1 MQDTSAV
8 STTIS
13 RFAANSRMTQ
23 SRIIV
28 SGDNSIS
35 APVSMTTHQYK
46 SDSIAIPPLQRDS
59 KANQSLE
66 PFFPSTGRSKPFF
79 ASKSAAYIQS
89 ANNEF
94 PASADEGTIAISNT
108 NTLLGTYTTTGEEE
122 AEPENISFSGTSTLM
137 KKSNTEKTD
146 ATDIL
151 ENYTTLLD
159 VPDMEDKDIIKMD
172 TTYLERYEKTSSNI
186 PDLPQRDNSIV
197 IDAIDMKKYERT
209 PINTKAPSIS
219 SAKNSNDFETIL
231 ILNTYNKADSKST
244 MIATNINEAISNTN
258 TINTI
263 SNINTIH
270 PVLNYR
276 MYKESNNLISN
287 SDNKTMLA
295 IAKNMMPEGDLI
307 IFKTNG
313 ITSTK
318 HYANSNPTE
327 PMTNTN
333 INFKITWPSENGT
346 ITEGRHTV
354 QIENITTPNNN
365 NIVEATGFKVD
376 DSITKYHS
384 HISANAYLKTNKNNF
399 KSMNTD
405 ETEFVIPV
413 IQKTANMDQDDEVV
427 EEVIFIYPDTS
438 TTEIR
443 RKVFSPNSDADYAQT
458 SGKKII
464 LLSDIP
470 NMSNPLFKHEVKPF
484 AMDSTNLMDNRG
496 DRRTHTGIT
505 PNEAKAKMNIE
516 RTSVFK
522 TANFQSNITPIVSI
536 NHPGTAESIDF
547 SEDSVADMISAS
559 EFGITPSD
567 KSTASLDKAISLST
581 NNNHAG
587 GSASPN
593 PKTDF
598 PVHKGYTLLSGA
610 ESPVLMPNAR
620 NDQAQNFLLITDDS
634 LTGAWI
640 SDPVAESLHLIND
653 DIIQKWK
660 INKAS
665 VDPLK
670 LPLESTF
677 LTTDFTSPNDL
688 YNVIASA
695 SKQTTNIIDSS
706 DLKINKAIMTEGRP
720 TVTISSL
727 SARTAGIP
735 PPRKRFGSLIDKGM
749 ANEEELTPYVEVKSV
764 VEDGAVFQVK
774 EGLPPAHNFKYFES
788 GDSGFERNGS
798 VAVVT
803 TKSLPQLN
811 SITPIAEE
819 VIIERDFTTSGEK
832 NVDVLYDVIK
842 PENDKIHFKTM
853 ATKTKVNG
861 LDESATI
868 KQNVDTAE
876 GIEFLT
882 PSNSILQTGT
892 MDHRTLPNLYYNV
905 ITDNPLTITKEN
917 QNIALS
923 MIKHKLSLSTMDNA
937 HFTDDRDGYH
947 TSATVTSSNGKRLT
961 SKDKMAGTKINIP
974 LGITTVPDDISSV
987 NKNSE
992 VITDLASIVA
1002 TSPIKKGILIMNKV
1016 NTFNNK
1022 LNKLGDEFTIS
1033 REDPKVSRGDSTLL
1047 TVDSSTF
1054 MKSVAPPQGTNPVK
1068 KTSFADIII
1077 PKAFHSTS
1085 TPATLRVA
1093 VTTASKGDVDNTFYI
1108 PRYESENSFKEDITL
1123 KYVADPPED
1132 IDILA
1137 EKEDILKEENVRDH
1151 IYIIPIAG
1159 DNVPNGNNL
1168 AAKYYSLN
1176 SDVYNSIRSKGTTQT
1191 IANKLEF
1198 ENPETFY
1205 MAEVSKPLLGKFT
1218 PEFQETLIIRNRN
1231 SGAEQDAFFG
1241 GDILYSMVK
1250 ENVPKGYTF
1259 SPRKISTFTTSNFRI
1274 PMKDH
1279 LNPILENTVLLGKG
1293 TSSKNYAS
1301 YIDGQTDPETEK
1313 DEIATGSI
1321 TNSHT
1326 SIIPVTVSTS
1336 VSSEDI
1342 NMENYYH
1349 VSETGTPL
1357 SLRYA
1362 NTLRDYSFIYRPV
1375 TNMAKENNL
1384 DAMDLIIIEP
1394 GKSDSK
1400 YISNKHVIELER
1412 EENNSIEKFS
1422 QLAHG
1427 PNRFVSRIPFS
1438 KGKTSKSLLYRIAHP
1453 EFKTEENYQTF
1464 ILKEEN
1470 AESDILAT
1478 SFKDYIK
1485 NFNTQHL
1492 ETMVPS
1498 LIDEDEAFSSEFKDK
1513 SSAEKSMLSEED
1525 VLILPEVSGLGNRNR
1540 KYFFVPYRKTITKG
1554 KSKTFNTVPS
1564 DNAMISIPIKSQDH
1578 SYRKGISSN
1587 VRNTAALELA
1597 DSVTSEK
1604 SKANEN
1610 KMDFSEVM
1618 PSENY
1623 INRLA
1628 QDIASQVENISYV
1641 GEVTKGIIKT
1651 ASMASL
1657 NPDNANK
1664 MPTNATTISH
1674 SVSAF
1679 DSKKSNENGESIMSA
1694 VDGFL
1699 YIKLKSLFIP
1709 NQKRLRTAIALSE
1722 NDDSLADKS
1731 VALQVSE
1738 PLGEDFIIIDQ
1749 NREVNRLQSD
1759 PQTFSMI
1766 SSISLK
1772 DPTTFSKN
1780 PLNIVTGIPTP
1791 ENVGINDKT
1800 DTMAFAPNI
1809 APQSI
1814 IYKKGQIGQTSDLA
1828 ISHHVNKAII
1838 DPSVKEITT
1847 SETEIN
1853 AFLRKDTAAL
1863 EDESH
1868 ISETKIPMNL
1878 RGINSLNINPFIF
1891 KPDVASAEQKAP
1903 GTLKEIFY
1911 PDSTMSTTKLTKA
1924 RAGSSFSLDNYNLE
1938 RYITNSYNNLHH
1950 LPLKPVL
1957 PPTGFIADFIKINHF
1972 ELNPA
1977 FNKRESNIKMTDESN
1992 VSNESIVLPDKEI
2005 LSPDN
2010 IIFMDD
2016 IRNIINEIHVGST
2029 ERDNVNQYEDFSAE
2043 SDVVFPAGENN
2054 PNNRNLSTVGLGES
2068 TIKYVS
2074 EENTF
2079 NVGEEG
2085 KSPITK
2091 PPIFLQGL
2099 HRFESHAPFPT
2110 AHVTGNLLN
2119 ENPVELKTKQKYQ
2132 ILISRKENF
2141 DSDKEGHFLEDYT
2154 TKFKSKSPRTMT
2166 PSLTDANKRISSR
2179 FPNDFIIESSTLYEN
2194 DIITIFPEGKWI
2206 EKINAPEVE
2215 SMKTIVESRS
2225 FSEEITDITTSAP
2238 PIIWKGQLYRRYVPD
2253 TAFYEQRK
2261 STISP
2266 KSEYNQ
2272 DKTFTAENYHL
2283 QDATAPSVTF
2293 NVNLDNELPF
2303 VDKDSENTN
2312 NKPSI
2317 SSSAIK
2323 TAVTMADTP
2332 ASSLQNSYE
2341 GGDSM
2346 QPHENN
2352 ARSREF
2358 PFLLTNESVIL
2369 MPKALNEDFIL
2380 ISDNSLTD
2388 SSKSVSGELEAVT
2401 EYLDLIHGIDI
2412 SENRDIQIQRNLQP
2426 HPLDSITSP
2435 FDSITFTRSST
2446 DDEDI
2451 STSTVERDTVN
2462 FKVKTDA
2469 QPLSMIMKVFSQ
2481 KQRSPFPSEIR
2492 EMVKLSD
2499 EEDKATKF
2507 NSGPIINATVLI
2519 PTLEKA
2525 FLSTSDPSV
2534 FSKSN
2539 NNKGEKL
2546 GVSGASNFVLEDL
2559 SASKNN
2565 LFIDKFN
2572 ISAKLQ
2578 ASPYLKRIYQVHS
2591 PITMEKTVLQKD
2603 KNSVSSDE
2611 DISTAGLDHNA
2622 PIGTYK
2628 LQWKSTFSPD
2638 STTSVSLSKYSE
2650 LDRVVKMKKDT
2661 TTKTNNNIPFEERN
2675 TPSHKA
2681 IISPSTNT
2689 LTKDMWNTILNKKFA
2704 HRYFVGKDIIPEYE
2718 VVSITENISDI
2729 ALVGENIPNNKY
2741 VISTVLDD
2749 RVLEYA
2755 ANEYALEPQKG
2766 KNNPIIKRTTANYG
2780 PKIVDSYTFYSS
2792 DDASEYLSQGTPTE
2806 IKTEEILQNLIT
2818 TEELTNSNLDA
2829 AVPKSSTDNMNS
2841 RALKSMSHSL
2851 THESENFHKFLGKT
2865 TLKRNTQGEDDTI
2878 IILPEDKKIDY
2889 TLVPDSEITV
2899 TMVEGMM
2906 FPHEP
2911 IDPIVITPPLKNKN
2925 QFYRKVPS
2933 SAIYNTDAQGQAEN
2947 VLSFK
2952 VNNIKGKTNMA
2963 ETQHSWDSI
2972 VPLVDFSI
2980 IPDGKFFFTNEDTE
2994 ILDNRALISSSPV
3007 NTVDNVDDVTILST
3021 ESSYEGDDSMLSED
3035 NRKLRGFLVLQIPK
3049 KPMFIPYDLTKNLEI
3064 SDPVTSDFLANPSIE
3079 WSNKFESTIEY
3090 PNFINDGDSPL
3101 KNKNDLKAYSL
3112 TSTKLPTGFT
3122 SSSDN
3127 PTSSEFDLLSLVNR
3141 ETTDL
3146 SKIDTDQTYS
3156 EPQRTIMKAF
3166 SPTKVSQRGVYDE
3179 RKIANFSNQDLATKF
3194 DLSHI
3199 INATFH
3205 SPSMQKIF
3213 SSVTKPNTLSKNDN
3227 NVEEIHISKAG
3238 NIFPKDAS
3246 SLKDNY
3252 FAVELGATFT
3262 KPQTPLNLKGIFS
3275 IYSTLSLPEAYRS
3288 NNKNSSL
3295 EVTTGVETIAN
3306 IPTGTYDLASW
3317 KSTLLSSDFTKFRSS
3332 TKSSELDPVIKMEKD
3347 TTTKTN
3353 NIVPPG
3359 ERNTPSDKAIILPT
3373 VIISTKDM
3381 KNTINTINNSKFGDK
3396 FFIKKD
3402 IPTEEISFIEN
3413 ISKDTHYIF
3422 LAGESIQHNDDI
3434 ITIMPIDNAL
3444 QYVEGN
3450 YVFELVKEENG
3461 PLIEKI
3467 TLIKDSNVF
3476 ESHAPFASATTLELL
3491 LQGLPIDI
3499 KTTKKHQS
3507 LVPKEETA
3515 NSDNDATVI
3524 KGSTINFNTKA
3535 PRSMTYSLTGS
3546 SWIFFPEFLD
3556 KTVME
3561 NNSLNSVIILPKVK
3575 RMKYSLIS
3583 DSELITI
3590 MGKSRIFITDP
3601 INPAVITSPTEF
3613 EDRFNRKDV
3622 SSAFYNNAIPDEAKI
3637 TILAIL
3643 DATKHKPNFADMP
3656 HSQKRIPLAEFNVI
3670 TDDLSFISKNSEEE
3684 KNIASIFSS
3693 SMNKGAST
3701 MGDSIVLST
3710 EGSYV
3715 GGNSGEDN
3723 VKSRRFPSLLT
3734 SGMLIPNS
3742 LTKNP
3747 ETSGLMTD
3755 NLLSESLITRSEMLE
3770 RTTEYA
3776 DAINGGDVPERQVV
3790 ITQADVNS
3798 YPWNVPPTGSTFS
3811 GSTTDGEV
3819 DSFFTM
3825 TGDTLDN
3832 HKTKTDKMYSKSLRA
3847 MMKAFSPRKDSQ
3859 NNVYKR
3865 RKIANIFDQEDPA
3878 AELKLSHFTNTLVSI
3893 PSIKKIFLS
3902 ETKSNP
3908 LSEGDNI
3915 MNNYFTLKF
3924 DATSFR
3930 PQIPSNLKGIFL
3942 ADSTLTLP
3950 KVTRPTTHD
3959 EVTKTGRSIANI
3971 PASLYG
3977 LQWRLGFPP
3986 SDFTTST
3993 GTSKYSELVPVTI
4006 IGKDTTKMIDYT
4018 IIPPE
4023 KIIILSDK
4031 IILSPIIITSE
4042 KDMAST
4048 FKGNICDH
4056 KGIPERERAAE

>member
-23 SRIIV
+23 SRITV

-79 ASKSAAYIQS
+79 ASKSAAHIQS

-94 PASADEGTIAISNT
+94 LASSDEGTIALSNT
-108 NTLLGTYTTTGEEE
+108 NTLLGTYTTAGEEE

-137 KKSNTEKTD
+137 KKGITD
-146 ATDIL
+146 KMQTTDIL
-151 ENYTTLLD
+151 GNYITLLD
-159 VPDMEDKDIIKMD
+159 VPDMEDKDIIKTD
-172 TTYLERYEKTSSNI
+172 TTYLERYEKTTSNI

-197 IDAIDMKKYERT
+197 LDAIDTKNHERT

-219 SAKNSNDFETIL
+219 SAKNSNDFEIIP

-258 TINTI
+258 IINTI
-263 SNINTIH
+263 SYINTIN

-276 MYKESNNLISN
+276 MYKENNNLISN
-287 SDNKTMLA
+287 SDDTKTMLA

-313 ITSTK
+313 ITPTK

-405 ETEFVIPV
+405 EIEFVIPV

-427 EEVIFIYPDTS
+427 EEVIFIHPDTS
-438 TTEIR
+438 TTE
-443 RKVFSPNSDADYAQT
+443 VFSPNSDADYAQT

-496 DRRTHTGIT
+496 DHRTHTGIT

-522 TANFQSNITPIVSI
+522 TANLQSNITPMVSI

-547 SEDSVADMISAS
+547 SEDSVADMMSAS

-598 PVHKGYTLLSGA
+598 PMHKGYALLSGA
-610 ESPVLMPNAR
+610 ESPVLTPNAR
-620 NDQAQNFLLITDDS
+620 NDQAQNFLLFTDDS

-653 DIIQKWK
+653 DNIQKWK

-665 VDPLK
+665 VGPLN

-677 LTTDFTSPNDL
+677 LTADFTSPNDL

-695 SKQTTNIIDSS
+695 SKQTTNTIDSS
-706 DLKINKAIMTEGRP
+706 DLKINKAMMPEGRP

-735 PPRKRFGSLIDKGM
+735 PPRKRFGTLIDKGM

-764 VEDGAVFQVK
+764 VEGGAVFQVK

-819 VIIERDFTTSGEK
+819 VIIERDFTTSGEE

-861 LDESATI
+861 LGESATV
-868 KQNVDTAE
+868 KQNVDAAE
-876 GIEFLT
+876 GTEFLT

-892 MDHRTLPNLYYNV
+892 MDHHTLPNLYYNV
-905 ITDNPLTITKEN
+905 ITGNPLTITKEN
-917 QNIALS
+917 QNIILS
-923 MIKHKLSLSTMDNA
+923 MLKHKLTLSTMDNA
-937 HFTDDRDGYH
+937 HLTDDRDGYQ

-987 NKNSE
+987 DKNSE
-992 VITDLASIVA
+992 VVTDLASIVA

-1022 LNKLGDEFTIS
+1022 PNKLGDEFIIS
-1033 REDPKVSRGDSTLL
+1033 RKDPNVSRGDSTLL
-1047 TVDSSTF
+1047 TVDSSTLR
-1054 MKSVAPPQGTNPVK
+1054 KSVAPPQATNPVT
-1068 KTSFADIII
+1068 KTSLADIII

-1137 EKEDILKEENVRDH
+1137 EEEDILKEENVRDH

-1168 AAKYYSLN
+1168 ADKHYSLN

-1191 IANKLEF
+1191 TANKLEF
-1198 ENPETFY
+1198 ENPATSY
-1205 MAEVSKPLLGKFT
+1205 MAEVLKPLLGEFT

-1250 ENVPKGYTF
+1250 EDVPKGYTF
-1259 SPRKISTFTTSNFRI
+1259 SPRKRPTFTTSNFRI

-1301 YIDGQTDPETEK
+1301 NIDDQTDPGTEK

-1326 SIIPVTVSTS
+1326 SIIPMTMSTS

-1349 VSETGTPL
+1349 VSETVTPP

-1362 NTLRDYSFIYRPV
+1362 NTLRDHSFIYRPV
-1375 TNMAKENNL
+1375 TTMAKENNL

-1394 GKSDSK
+1394 GKSDSE
-1400 YISNKHVIELER
+1400 YISNKHTIELER
-1412 EENNSIEKFS
+1412 EENNSIEKSGQF
-1422 QLAHG
+1422 AHG

-1438 KGKTSKSLLYRIAHP
+1438 KGETSKSLLYRIAHP

-1470 AESDILAT
+1470 ADSDILAT

-1498 LIDEDEAFSSEFKDK
+1498 LTDEDEVFSSEFKDK
-1513 SSAEKSMLSEED
+1513 SSARKGMLSEED
-1525 VLILPEVSGLGNRNR
+1525 ALILPEVSDLGNKNG

-1564 DNAMISIPIKSQDH
+1564 DNAMISIPTKSQDH

-1623 INRLA
+1623 INPWA

-1651 ASMASL
+1651 ASMTSL

-1664 MPTNATTISH
+1664 MPTNATIISH
-1674 SVSAF
+1674 NASAL

-1699 YIKLKSLFIP
+1699 YIKLKSLFIS
-1709 NQKRLRTAIALSE
+1709 NQKILRNAIALSE
-1722 NDDSLADKS
+1722 NDDPLADKS

-1749 NREVNRLQSD
+1749 SREVNRLQSA

-1766 SSISLK
+1766 ASVSLE
-1772 DPTTFSKN
+1772 DPTTFSEN
-1780 PLNIVTGIPTP
+1780 PINIVTGIPTT

-1800 DTMAFAPNI
+1800 DTRAFAPNI
-1809 APQSI
+1809 ALQPI

-1838 DPSVKEITT
+1838 DPSAKEITT
-1847 SETEIN
+1847 SETETN

-1878 RGINSLNINPFIF
+1878 RDRNSLNINPFIL

-1911 PDSTMSTTKLTKA
+1911 PDSTMSTAKLTKA
-1924 RAGSSFSLDNYNLE
+1924 RAGSSFSLDNDNLE

-1957 PPTGFIADFIKINHF
+1957 PPAGFIADFIKINHF

-1977 FNKRESNIKMTDESN
+1977 FNMRESNIKMTDESI
-1992 VSNESIVLPDKEI
+1992 VSNDMIVLPDKEI

-2016 IRNIINEIHVGST
+2016 IRNIINEINVDST

-2054 PNNRNLSTVGLGES
+2054 PNNRNLSTVGLDDS

-2099 HRFESHAPFPT
+2099 HRLESHAPSPT

-2119 ENPVELKTKQKYQ
+2119 ENPIELKTKQKYQ

-2141 DSDKEGHFLEDYT
+2141 DSDKEGHFLDDYT

-2166 PSLTDANKRISSR
+2166 HSLTDANKKISSKI
-2179 FPNDFIIESSTLYEN
+2179 PNDFIIESSTLYEN

-2215 SMKTIVESRS
+2215 PMETRVESRS
-2225 FSEEITDITTSAP
+2225 FSEEITDITTSAT

-2272 DKTFTAENYHL
+2272 DKTFKAENHHL

-2317 SSSAIK
+2317 SSAMK
-2323 TAVTMADTP
+2323 TAVTMADIP

-2369 MPKALNEDFIL
+2369 MPKVLNEDFIL

-2388 SSKSVSGELEAVT
+2388 SSKSVSGELETVT

-2412 SENRDIQIQRNLQP
+2412 SENKDIQIQRNLQP
-2426 HPLDSITSP
+2426 HPLDSFTSP
-2435 FDSITFTRSST
+2435 FDSITFTRSFT
-2446 DDEDI
+2446 DDEAI
-2451 STSTVERDTVN
+2451 STSTVERETVN

-2481 KQRSPFPSEIR
+2481 KQRSPFPSEIG
-2492 EMVKLSD
+2492 EMVKLSA

-2519 PTLEKA
+2519 PTLEKV
-2525 FLSTSDPSV
+2525 FLSTSDPTV

-2539 NNKGEKL
+2539 KNKEEKL
-2546 GVSGASNFVLEDL
+2546 SVSGASNFVLEDL
-2559 SASKNN
+2559 STSKNN

-2578 ASPYLKRIYQVHS
+2578 ASPNLKRIYPVHS
-2591 PITMEKTVLQKD
+2591 PIAMEKTVLQKD

-2611 DISTAGLDHNA
+2611 DISTAGLDHSA

-2628 LQWKSTFSPD
+2628 LQWKSTLSPD

-2650 LDRVVKMKKDT
+2650 LDSVVKMKKDT
-2661 TTKTNNNIPFEERN
+2661 TTKTNNNNPFEERN

-2689 LTKDMWNTILNKKFA
+2689 LTKDIWNTILNKKFA
-2704 HRYFVGKDIIPEYE
+2704 HQYFVGKDIIPEYE

-2729 ALVGENIPNNKY
+2729 ALVGENIPNKKY
-2741 VISTVLDD
+2741 VISTVFDD

-2755 ANEYALEPQKG
+2755 ANEYVLEPQKG
-2766 KNNPIIKRTTANYG
+2766 KNNPFIKRITANYG
-2780 PKIVDSYTFYSS
+2780 PKIVGSHTFYSS
-2792 DDASEYLSQGTPTE
+2792 DDASEYLSQSTPTE

-2818 TEELTNSNLDA
+2818 REELTNSNLDA

-2878 IILPEDKKIDY
+2878 IILPEDKKIEY

-2899 TMVEGMM
+2899 NMVEGIM
-2906 FPHEP
+2906 FLDEP
-2911 IDPIVITPPLKNKN
+2911 TDPIVITTPLKNKN
-2925 QFYRKVPS
+2925 QFYRKVTS

-2947 VLSFK
+2947 FLSSK
-2952 VNNIKGKTNMA
+2952 VDNIQSKTNMA

-2972 VPLVDFSI
+2972 IPLVDFSI
-2980 IPDGKFFFTNEDTE
+2980 IPDGKFPFTNKDIE
-2994 ILDNRALISSSPV
+2994 ILNNKAQISSSPV
-3007 NTVDNVDDVTILST
+3007 NTVENVDDVIILST
-3021 ESSYEGDDSMLSED
+3021 ESSYERDESMLSED
-3035 NRKLRGFLVLQIPK
+3035 NSKLRGFLALQIPT
-3049 KPMFIPYDLTKNLEI
+3049 KPMFIPYNLTKSLEI
-3064 SDPVTSDFLANPSIE
+3064 SDPVTSNFLANPSIE
-3079 WSNKFESTIEY
+3079 WSNKFASTIKY
-3090 PNFINDGDSPL
+3090 PNSINDGASPL
-3101 KNKNDLKAYSL
+3101 KNKNDFKVYSL
-3112 TSTKLPTGFT
+3112 TSTKFPTGFT

-3166 SPTKVSQRGVYDE
+3166 SPTKVSQHGVYDE
-3179 RKIANFSNQDLATKF
+3179 RKIANFSDQDLATKF

-3227 NVEEIHISKAG
+3227 NMEEIHISKAG

-3252 FAVELGATFT
+3252 FAVKLGATFT

-3275 IYSTLSLPEAYRS
+3275 IDSTPSLPEAYRS
-3288 NNKNSSL
+3288 NDKSSSL
-3295 EVTTGVETIAN
+3295 EVTTGEETIVN

-3332 TKSSELDPVIKMEKD
+3332 TESSELDPVIKMEKD

-3402 IPTEEISFIEN
+3402 ISTEEISFIEN
-3413 ISKDTHYIF
+3413 ILKDTHYTF
-3422 LAGESIQHNDDI
+3422 LAGESIQHSDDI
-3434 ITIMPIDNAL
+3434 ITIIPIDNAL
-3444 QYVEGN
+3444 QYVEDN

-3461 PLIEKI
+3461 PRMEKI
-3467 TLIKDSNVF
+3467 TLTKDSNVF
-3476 ESHAPFASATTLELL
+3476 ESHAPFASATILEPL
-3491 LQGLPIDI
+3491 LQELPIDI
-3499 KTTKKHQS
+3499 KTTKKHQT
-3507 LVPKEETA
+3507 LVPKEETP

-3535 PRSMTYSLTGS
+3535 PRSVTYSLTDS
-3546 SWIFFPEFLD
+3546 NWIFFPKFLD
-3556 KTVME
+3556 KPVME
-3561 NNSLNSVIILPKVK
+3561 NNSLNSAIILPKGK
-3575 RMKYSLIS
+3575 RMQYSFIS

-3613 EDRFNRKDV
+3613 EDRFNIKDV
-3622 SSAFYNNAIPDEAKI
+3622 SSAFYNNAIPDQAKI

-3643 DATKHKPNFADMP
+3643 DATKHKPNLAGMP
-3656 HSQKRIPLAEFNVI
+3656 HSQKSIPLAEFNVI

-3701 MGDSIVLST
+3701 MSDSIVLST

-3715 GGNSGEDN
+3715 GGDSGEDN

-3755 NLLSESLITRSEMLE
+3755 NFLSESLITRSEMLE
-3770 RTTEYA
+3770 RATEYA
-3776 DAINGGDVPERQVV
+3776 DAISGGNVPERQVV
-3790 ITQADVNS
+3790 ITQAEVNS
-3798 YPWNVPPTGSTFS
+3798 YPWNVPPTGSAFS

-3819 DSFFTM
+3819 DSF
-3825 TGDTLDN
+3825 
-3832 HKTKTDKMYSKSLRA
+3832 SL
-3847 MMKAFSPRKDSQ
+3847 
-3859 NNVYKR
+3859 
-3865 RKIANIFDQEDPA
+3865 
-3878 AELKLSHFTNTLVSI
+3878 
-3893 PSIKKIFLS
+3893 
-3902 ETKSNP
+3902 
-3908 LSEGDNI
+3908 
-3915 MNNYFTLKF
+3915 
-3924 DATSFR
+3924 
-3930 PQIPSNLKGIFL
+3930 
-3942 ADSTLTLP
+3942 
-3950 KVTRPTTHD
+3950 
-3959 EVTKTGRSIANI
+3959 
-3971 PASLYG
+3971 
-3977 LQWRLGFPP
+3977 
-3986 SDFTTST
+3986 
-3993 GTSKYSELVPVTI
+3993 
-4006 IGKDTTKMIDYT
+4006 
-4018 IIPPE
+4018 
-4023 KIIILSDK
+4023 
-4031 IILSPIIITSE
+4031 
-4042 KDMAST
+4042 
-4048 FKGNICDH
+4048 
-4056 KGIPERERAAE
+4056 